1 MACTLPQP
9 GTYSALGYAYHLKGD
24 VDAAIEQ
31 YHKVNNWWGSM
42 FGHLKCGVHTSLE
55 GMGSAGAFHPPAPR
69 LTAHPATSLTQALG
83 LRPEDAFTAEMLA
96 EAMEESSA
104 AFQATLEQM

>member
-1 MACTLPQP
+1 MVFPPLQ
-9 GTYSALGYAYHLKGD
+9 ALGLKSD
-24 VDAAIEQ
+24 DAFAAEMVALQ
-31 YHKVNNWWGSM
+31 EPSSARVL
-42 FGHLKCGVHTSLE
+42 FLPPPSL
-55 GMGSAGAFHPPAPR
+55 
-69 LTAHPATSLTQALG
+69 QALG